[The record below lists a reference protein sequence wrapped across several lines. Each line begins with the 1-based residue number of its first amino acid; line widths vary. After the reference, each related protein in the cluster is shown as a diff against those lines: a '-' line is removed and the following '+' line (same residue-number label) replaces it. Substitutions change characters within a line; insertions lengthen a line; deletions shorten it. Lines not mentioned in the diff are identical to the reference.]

1 MADTI
6 KATPQNRLVGQLA
19 AFLRRAREA
28 GDVVDLPVLGGVGTM
43 LLGKTPEELT
53 EWSYGS
59 GPLTVPEMTRV
70 PQFKKGRAESFA
82 DLALATPGLAPVG
95 KAVDRGLLAA
105 DPLVQKYGRQVEQ
118 ALAPVVQAGYQRGG
132 LTREMLEAMGSGT
145 RSNVYLPNTPTKPDP
160 TVGKRFTREYVG
172 GLADKTPV
180 KIEDYKGASALLMP
194 WDSTSRNYKVTGIS
208 DEILPRPV
216 ITHGGQ
222 DYARDLAHIEQG
234 VAGAS
239 NLAIAKRIRAR
250 DALARQENIAAGG
263 TGEVLHL
270 PVTMGYGGEDFSAM
284 PTEALLSLLDLRG
297 LPKKDLRAIDE
308 SLRRFKVPGKEGQP
322 FKTFAGVGTEEGRV
336 QLFSGAGLGAPAGEL
351 RKALVNRLTMK
362 QNQAK
367 LGYNEEDLRA
377 ALTDPALAGVPKG
390 YTGNTLI
397 MTDPGGMHLRPSS
410 NRTYDTDFTGQYQ
423 GTLGLNV
430 PAEVL
435 FPDRFAELAREFSG
449 RNADLRT
456 MSLGALEKRN
466 AGVSQLIDQRV
477 IDNFY
482 KHREDQLKNA
492 TGLLD

>member
-1 MADTI
+1 MTDGLLGAYFGNPNVQRQG
-6 KATPQNRLVGQLA
+6 ARARALA
-19 AFLRRAREA
+19 AQR
-28 GDVVDLPVLGGVGTM
+28 DVNLLPDPKTYAVAQG
-43 LLGKTPEELT
+43 LLGNAPDQLGFSVMHPDYQEIKQVAEPAF
-53 EWSYGS
+53 YAGS
-59 GPLTVPEMTRV
+59 LL
-70 PQFKKGRAESFA
+70 QFAPP
-82 DLALATPGLAPVG
+82 TAPVANKIA
-95 KAVDRGLLAA
+95 KAVGPRI
-105 DPLVQKYGRQVEQ
+105 EQ
-118 ALAPVVQAGYQRGG
+118 ALAPAVQAGYQRGG

-145 RSNVYLPNTPTKPDP
+145 RSNVYLPSTPTKPDP

-180 KIEDYKGASALLMP
+180 KIEDYQGASALLMP

-208 DEILPRPV
+208 DEVLPRPV

-222 DYARDLAHIEQG
+222 DYARDLEHMSRG

-239 NLAIAKRIRAR
+239 NLAIAKRIKTR

-263 TGEVLHL
+263 TGEILHM

-297 LPKKDLRAIDE
+297 LPKKDLQALDQ
-308 SLRRFKVPGKEGQP
+308 SLRTFKVPGKQGQP
-322 FKTFAGVGTEEGRV
+322 FKNFAGVDSEEGRV

-362 QNQAK
+362 KNQAK

-397 MTDPGGMHLRPSS
+397 LSDPSGMHLRPSN

-449 RNADLRT
+449 RKADLRT
-456 MSLGALEKRN
+456 MQLGALEKRN
-466 AGVSQLIDQRV
+466 YGVSQLIDQQV

-482 KHREDQLKNA
+482 KHREQQLKQA
-492 TGLLD
+492 AGLLD